1 MRFRIRTI
9 MIAVT
14 ILALIAA
21 LAVQTWRA
29 ERREA
34 VLRARMQT
42 MAEERDIALSVA
54 ARLSKVLKQGPS
66 QLPRQVDPLE
76 AAGRKQPAR
85 TSADT
90 R

>member
-21 LAVQTWRA
+21 LMVQAWRA

-34 VLRARMQT
+34 ALRARVQVL
-42 MAEERDIALSVA
+42 ENERDVARSVA
-54 ARLSKVLKQGPS
+54 ARLSRLWEKGHPQ
-66 QLPRQVDPLE
+66 QLNQIG
-76 AAGRKQPAR
+76 AQPAPHEL
-85 TSADT
+85 SLVH
-90 R
+90 